1 MTTNT
6 NTNTNNTSTID
17 PAVDLTD
24 PTSVVDAWLVG
35 YAESDV
41 TRLQAL
47 IAQAW
52 AADGRLVDPPFEG
65 TGHDELSGLVDIVLT
80 HYAGHTFRR
89 TSKVDEHHGFARY
102 NWQLVGPDGT
112 VAVAG
117 TDIAR
122 FADDGKLA
130 GVVGFFGALEDDV
143 A

>member
-6 NTNTNNTSTID
+6 TNTRTGTNTPD
-17 PAVDLTD
+17 VDLSD

-41 TRLQAL
+41 TRRQAL

-65 TGHDELSGLVDIVLT
+65 TGHDELSALVDVVLT

-89 TSKVDEHHGFARY
+89 TTKVDAHHEFARY
-102 NWQLVGPDGT
+102 GWELVGPDGT
-112 VAVAG
+112 VAVGG
-117 TDIAR
+117 TDVVR
-122 FADDGKLA
+122 FAPDGKLA
-130 GVVGFFGALEDDV
+130 GVVGFFGALDADV

>member
-1 MTTNT
+1 MTN
-6 NTNTNNTSTID
+6 STTTTTD
-17 PAVDLTD
+17 SPTVDLAD
-24 PTSVVDAWLVG
+24 PTSVVDAWLIG

-41 TRLQAL
+41 TRRQAL
-47 IAQAW
+47 IAQTW

-65 TGHDELSGLVDIVLT
+65 TGHAELSGLVDAVLT

-89 TSKVDEHHGFARY
+89 TTKVDAHHGFARY
-102 NWQLVGPDGT
+102 GWELVGPDGT

-117 TDIAR
+117 TDISR

-130 GVVGFFGALEDDV
+130 GIVGFFGPLDA

>member
-1 MTTNT
+1 MTNT
-6 NTNTNNTSTID
+6 TTATNTRANTIAID
-17 PAVDLTD
+17 LSD
-24 PTSVVDAWLVG
+24 PTSVVDAWLIG

-41 TRLQAL
+41 TRRQAL

-65 TGHDELSGLVDIVLT
+65 TGHEALSGLVDVVLT
-80 HYAGHTFRR
+80 HYAGHAFRR
-89 TSKVDEHHGFARY
+89 TTRVDEHHGFARY
-102 NWQLVGPDGT
+102 NWELVAPDGT

-117 TDIAR
+117 TDVVR

-130 GVVGFFGALEDDV
+130 GVVGFFGPLDADV